1 MENKV
6 FRWLHLSDI
15 HFQKDNDSFN
25 DSQLRSTL
33 PDYLASSVSDI
44 DAIIISGDYRY
55 APKKEH
61 TSAENVVEYLRSITE
76 KLKVDD
82 DHVIMVPGNH
92 DLERSVARNNHIVG
106 TRKEY
111 DPELGFI
118 DGSVLTSLLKDFTFY
133 ESVQEHFNNSLK
145 VNGKQPHSIIDMGS
159 CHLLLLNT
167 AVIAG
172 RDDDEYHIILGSK
185 YLDNLLDV
193 QDPKIT
199 KPVIAVGH
207 HGFDFFDHREKK
219 AVADYFEKKG
229 VRLYLC
235 GHEHANGI
243 KAFGDNGKQVNVGCL
258 KQGTEDVVAG
268 FSVGTL
274 FDNGDVHIDMHKW
287 DRDAHSWVADTPNIR
302 DYTGLYPGIS
312 SMKASGKTDDRVEKI
327 DHHFSLIGHSLLGGL
342 GSDGIMYV
350 WEKKEGGRVESVAF
364 NERLKLGP
372 KESDKRISAYTV
384 STSIGCSLSTYN
396 CQCVFCQ
403 TGANHYHRLTAEDIA
418 LQCIF
423 MAEYDSNCPS
433 YPVVRDHERE
443 FAFMGQGEPGD
454 CYDSVKRAILLND
467 YVMKKLDQKVS
478 RYIISTCGMTDFM
491 TSLIHDCRN
500 GVFSNKVTLHFSLNT
515 VQERERLMPINKIYN
530 YQGFIVKCRELYDV
544 THEKIGVGV
553 LLFVDYKTTNGQYFS
568 LDANKLKAILD
579 TLDPE
584 VFKIDLCTVNKTTLG
599 SQRQLSNE
607 DAHRYL
613 TIAQGMGFESKI
625 FASFGD
631 SDSAGCG
638 MLDSTHPNLN
648 SPGNTSIR
656 HFNRAVSLLKEALEN
671 VH

>member
-1 MENKV
+1 M

-25 DSQLRSTL
+25 DSQIRSLL
-33 PDYLASSVSDI
+33 PDYLASNVSDI
-44 DAIIISGDYRY
+44 DAVIISGDYRY

-61 TSAENVVEYLRSITE
+61 TSAENVVDYIRSIIE

-92 DLERSVARNNHIVG
+92 DLERSVARGNHIMG
-106 TRKEY
+106 TRKTY
-111 DPELGFI
+111 NPNHGTI
-118 DGSVLTSLLKDFTFY
+118 DESVLTSVLKDFHFY
-133 ESVQEHFNNSLK
+133 ELVQEHFNNSLK
-145 VNGKQPHSIIDMGS
+145 VNGPNPHSIIDMGN
-159 CHLLLLNT
+159 CRLLLLNT

-172 RDDDEYHIILGSK
+172 QDDDEYHIILGSK
-185 YLDNLLDV
+185 YLDNLLDT
-193 QDPKIT
+193 QDSKIT

-207 HGFDFFDHREKK
+207 HGLDFFDYNEKK
-219 AVADYFEKKG
+219 VITNYLEKKG

-258 KQGTEDVVAG
+258 KQDTENVMAG

-274 FDNGDVHIDMHKW
+274 LDNGDVHIDMHKW
-287 DRDAHSWVADTPNIR
+287 DRDAHSWVSDTPNTK
-302 DYTGLYPGIS
+302 DYPGLYPGIC
-312 SMKASGKTDDRVEKI
+312 SMNASGKTDDKVEKI
-327 DHHFSLIGHSLLGGL
+327 DHPFSLIGHSLLGGL

-350 WEKKEGGRVESVAF
+350 WDKNGKGHVESVAF
-364 NERLKLGP
+364 NERLKLEP
-372 KESDKRISAYTV
+372 KESDKRTSAYTV
-384 STSIGCSLSTYN
+384 STSIGCQLSTYN
-396 CQCVFCQ
+396 SQCIFCQ
-403 TGANHYHRLTAEDIA
+403 TGANNYYPLTAEDIA

-433 YPVVRDHERE
+433 YPGVRDHERE
-443 FAFMGQGEPGD
+443 FAFMGQGEPGC
-454 CYDSVKRAILLND
+454 CYESVKRAILLND
-467 YVMKKLDQKVS
+467 YVMKKLEQRVS

-491 TSLIHDCRN
+491 PSLIQDCKN

-515 VQERERLMPINKIYN
+515 VLERECLMPINKLYD
-530 YQGFIVKCRELYDV
+530 YHSFIVKCRELYDV
-544 THEKIGVGV
+544 THDKIGVGV
-553 LLFVDYKTTNGQYFS
+553 LLFVDYKTANGQYFS
-568 LDANKLKAILD
+568 LDANKMKAILD
-579 TLDPE
+579 SLDPE
-584 VFKIDLCTVNKTTLG
+584 VFKIDLCTVNKTNLG

-613 TIAQGMGFESKI
+613 TIAKDMGFESKI

-638 MLDSTHPNLN
+638 MLGSASSNLN
-648 SPGNTSIR
+648 LPGNTSIK